1 MMHVWHLLKCI
12 SYNYHIRIDKAA
24 TQAAGIGTNDVCIQR
39 VSLWR
44 NRDYLLLV
52 SGQGISE
59 FGTQISDLAFILL
72 VLMLTGSP
80 AQVGF
85 VGALETLPIIIL
97 SLPAGAMVDRWDRRH
112 VMIFCDTGRAL
123 ILASIPIALALG
135 HLTIVQI
142 YITALLEPTLGV
154 FFDLA
159 ERASLPRV
167 VEQKQLPVVSSQNQ
181 AITYTAA
188 LIGPPISGA
197 IYSLGRAFPF
207 LADALSY
214 VVSVASLLFIKTPLQ
229 EERHSEPRKLWVEIK
244 EGFWWLWNHRLLRF
258 MTFVVGGLNLTV
270 AGIYLIMVVLAQ
282 HLHASPFVIGL
293 IFGIGSI
300 GGIAGALVGPYIQ
313 KRLSYG
319 QAIISICWFTA
330 LIWPLF
336 VLAPNLAVLGMLF
349 ALCLIGGRV
358 MSVVNFSYRV
368 AITPNE
374 LQGRV
379 TGIGGV
385 IVFGSIPLGVAL
397 TGILIQKFGVVAT
410 VLIISGARIFIAAV
424 TTLNSS
430 VRNAPT
436 GASGQ
441 VK

>member
-188 LIGPPISGA
+188 LIGPSISGA

-270 AGIYLIMVVLAQ
+270 AGEFARLVL
-282 HLHASPFVIGL
+282 VI
-293 IFGIGSI
+293 
-300 GGIAGALVGPYIQ
+300 
-313 KRLSYG
+313 
-319 QAIISICWFTA
+319 
-330 LIWPLF
+330 
-336 VLAPNLAVLGMLF
+336 
-349 ALCLIGGRV
+349 
-358 MSVVNFSYRV
+358 
-368 AITPNE
+368 
-374 LQGRV
+374 
-379 TGIGGV
+379 
-385 IVFGSIPLGVAL
+385 
-397 TGILIQKFGVVAT
+397 
-410 VLIISGARIFIAAV
+410 
-424 TTLNSS
+424 
-430 VRNAPT
+430 
-436 GASGQ
+436 
-441 VK
+441 